1 MEKKIRTA
9 YLSMGGNIGD
19 REENLRSAV
28 RFIRDHEGI
37 ESIRTSSLYETEP
50 VGYDDQPYF
59 LNICAE
65 VRTTLTPYELLDLA
79 HETENLLGR
88 KRGIRFGPR
97 TVDVDILLYEDFT
110 SDDKVL
116 TVPHP
121 RMYERAFVLV
131 PLKELTD
138 IDVPVPEDKS
148 VVLKGPFEV

>member
-19 REENLRSAV
+19 REENLRLAV
-28 RFIRDHEGI
+28 RFIRDHDGI

-59 LNICAE
+59 LNICAK